1 MVKLIL
7 DDDSDE
13 DYSTQEER
21 LFGIYFHQFMAEIND
36 SSEMSEVLSRY
47 QSNDAFDT
55 SILLKMK
62 DAAQLFFEIAN
73 NKGFFEESVKVYN
86 EQSILINGANTLRPD
101 KIIERRD
108 DVIVVDFKTGSASP
122 KHNEQVWNY
131 KSVLEDVF
139 DKPVKSILY
148 YTQQNQLIEI

>member
-1 MVKLIL
+1 MTPQKC
-7 DDDSDE
+7 
-13 DYSTQEER
+13 Q
-21 LFGIYFHQFMAEIND
+21 
-36 SSEMSEVLSRY
+36 VLSRY
-47 QSNDAFDT
+47 QSNDAIDT

-73 NKGFFEESVKVYN
+73 NKGFFEESIKGYN